1 MKETIVHQ
9 LLELNR
15 QFYERFAQPF
25 SQTRSY
31 LQPGVRRC
39 LPRLLQATSLLDFG
53 CGNGELF
60 FALRQAGY
68 PGRYLGLDF
77 SHALL
82 DIAIQRWIELSQG
95 NSQQAPFQAVDIT
108 QPGWQESLRK
118 ETFAVITAFA
128 VLHHL
133 PSAEVRL
140 QVLKTLRTLMP
151 QTEKGLLFLSNWQF
165 LNSSRYRQRIQAWE
179 EIGLT
184 SDAVESGDYLLD
196 WREGGRGLRYVHHFS
211 EAELTQLAA
220 QSGFQVIESFYSD
233 GREGNLAIYQVWQK
247 SLTPLS
253 PRERGWW

>member
-1 MKETIVHQ
+1 MQETIVRQ
-9 LLELNR
+9 LLALNR
-15 QFYERFAQPF
+15 QFYEAFARPF
-25 SQTRSY
+25 SQTRSH

-39 LPRLLQATSLLDFG
+39 LPRLLRAKSLLDFG

-68 PGRYLGLDF
+68 QGSYLGLDF

-82 DIAIQRWIELSQG
+82 DIAIQRWAEVSQG
-95 NSQQAPFQAVDIT
+95 NSQPAPFQAVDIT
-108 QPGWQESLRK
+108 QAGWQESLGG
-118 ETFAVITAFA
+118 ETFTVITAFA

-133 PSAEVRL
+133 PSAELRL
-140 QVLKTLRTLMP
+140 QVLKTLRMLLP
-151 QTEKGLLFLSNWQF
+151 QTEQGLLFLSNWQF
-165 LNSSRYRQRIQAWE
+165 LNSDRYRQRIQAWE

-184 SDAVESGDYLLD
+184 ADTVESGDYLLD

-247 SLTPLS
+247 S
-253 PRERGWW
+253 